1 MPVGGS
7 ERQRASWNKVALVV
21 DSPPS
26 LGALVPLPML
36 GAAKVRVLSRP
47 EGAGSTSAA
56 WLREA
61 SEF

>member
-26 LGALVPLPML
+26 LGALLPLPMP
-36 GAAKVRVLSRP
+36 GAAEVRVFRRP
-47 EGAGSTSAA
+47 
-56 WLREA
+56 
-61 SEF
+61 